1 MNKYKIVSL
10 VLAIALVATLVRL
23 VYNTNVVP
31 TDSKPAK
38 EVVMNNIL
46 SRKSVRAYTD
56 RPISKVQLDTL
67 VRAAMAAPTGM
78 DMRPW
83 KFVIVDDKSV
93 IDELAKGLPRAKML
107 AEAQAAIVVCGDM
120 SIKNDKGES
129 SKNWMLDCSAATENL
144 LLMAESMGI
153 GAVWTGV
160 YPYEDRTKTVKEILN
175 LPEEIK
181 PLCVIPMGY
190 PKGNPQPKDKYNK
203 ENVRYNK
210 W

>member
-23 VYNTNVVP
+23 VYNTNVEP

-56 RPISKVQLDTL
+56 RPISKTQLDTL
-67 VRAAMAAPTGM
+67 VRAAMAAPTGK

-120 SIKNDKGES
+120 SITDDKGEP
-129 SKNWMLDCSAATENL
+129 SKNWMLDCSAATENF

-190 PKGNPQPKDKYNK
+190 PKGDPQPKDKYNK

>member
-23 VYNTNVVP
+23 VYNTNVEP

-56 RPISKVQLDTL
+56 RPISKTQLDTL
-67 VRAAMAAPTGM
+67 VRAAMAAPTGK

-120 SIKNDKGES
+120 SITDDKGEP
-129 SKNWMLDCSAATENL
+129 SKNWMLDCSAATENF

-190 PKGNPQPKDKYNK
+190 PKGDPQPNDKYNK